1 MGVEQSAATGTAGS
15 VATRARVSDPQQW
28 LRHPMVVP
36 VAIYAATRVAQFAL
50 IAWMLP
56 AGTPTDPA
64 TVRSRLLAWD
74 AGWLIRVARDGY
86 PHGYSH
92 DASGTL
98 VGNGLAFFPGYPLGV
113 RVVHE
118 LTRLSFP
125 SAALALS
132 WVAGAAAAVGVY
144 ALGRRLYDSRV
155 ATVWTV
161 LFCAQP
167 MSVVLSMAYSEGLFV
182 ALVTAALVAAHRRAW
197 LLAGGVGLAAAL
209 TRPTGA
215 ALAVGLAIAAL
226 TEVVAKRPGRWRAVA
241 AAAVALAGVPA
252 YLWWVADRV
261 GTWRAW
267 FDIQTA
273 GWGSTL
279 DFGLGTARFLR
290 DALRAGDG
298 WVEVSVAL
306 IVIAAVVTAVL
317 AVTHRVWPPL
327 LGYGLIALILAVG
340 QDGYYHSKP
349 RLLVPVL
356 VILVPAAL
364 ALARARTRTAVL
376 VLTGYSLFGL
386 WYGAYLLTVWPFA
399 I

>member
-1 MGVEQSAATGTAGS
+1 VTAERTATTGPAAS
-15 VATRARVSDPQQW
+15 VAPPARGSGPARW
-28 LRHPMVVP
+28 LGVP
-36 VAIYAATRVAQFAL
+36 VAIYAVSRVVQFVF

-56 AGTPTDPA
+56 AANPGEPA

-86 PHGYSH
+86 PHGYSY
-92 DASGTL
+92 DARGVR
-98 VGNGLAFFPGYPLGV
+98 VGNGLAFFPGYPLAV

-118 LTRLSFP
+118 LTRLSYP

-132 WVAGAAAAVGVY
+132 WMAGAAAAVGVY
-144 ALGRRLYDSRV
+144 ALGRRLYDARV
-155 ATVWTV
+155 ATMLTV
-161 LFCAQP
+161 LFCTQP

-182 ALVTAALVAAHRRAW
+182 ALATGALLAAHRRAW
-197 LLAGGVGLAAAL
+197 LVAGLVGLAATL

-226 TEVVAKRPGRWRAVA
+226 TEVVAGRPGRWRAVGA
-241 AAAVALAGVPA
+241 AAMAAAGVPA

-261 GTWRAW
+261 GTWHAW

-273 GWGSTL
+273 GWGSTF
-279 DFGLGTARFLR
+279 DFGLGTARFVR
-290 DALRAGDG
+290 DALRAGDT
-298 WVEVSVAL
+298 WVQVSVAL
-306 IVIAAVVTAVL
+306 IVIAAVVAAVL
-317 AVTHRVWPPL
+317 ALTHRVWPPL
-327 LGYGLIALILAVG
+327 LGYGLTALVLALG

-356 VILVPAAL
+356 VIGVPPAI

-376 VLTGYSLFGL
+376 VATGCALFGL
-386 WYGAYLLTVWPFA
+386 WYGAYLLAVWPFA